1 MILGEVGF
9 CVARGPAFVCACVEQ
24 TTVPRRVINENET
37 QKGMEKLDAAISQ
50 AEKELLDL
58 QEKVQ
63 QKAGKQEEKIFDAQI
78 LLLHDL
84 SLREEIST
92 RCLTEKINVEAA
104 VDEAI
109 EKLTSLFVRLED
121 PYFRERAADLRD
133 VGKRL
138 LVLHARDGAFSNRA
152 GLPRGSTGAA

>member
-1 MILGEVGF
+1 
-9 CVARGPAFVCACVEQ
+9 
-24 TTVPRRVINENET
+24 
-37 QKGMEKLDAAISQ
+37 MEKLDAAISQ

-138 LVLHARDGAFSNRA
+138 LVLHARGGAFSNRA